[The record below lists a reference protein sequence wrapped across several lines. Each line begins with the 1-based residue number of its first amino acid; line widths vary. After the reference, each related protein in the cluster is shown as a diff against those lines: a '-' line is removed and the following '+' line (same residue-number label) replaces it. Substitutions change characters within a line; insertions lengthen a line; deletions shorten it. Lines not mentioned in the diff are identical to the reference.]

1 MMLLASWEIRQ
12 AWCLVISRAVATAQ
26 AAGGCRKS
34 KAAGGHT
41 PREVG
46 CPAPL
51 WRSLEGAIVDAE
63 AKPLKGG
70 LLSLMGDTVRGAC
83 SPMLPSL
90 PSSGIAE
97 SKADACMSMAWCD
110 AAGAQSHWQ

>member
-1 MMLLASWEIRQ
+1 MEESHYCRSLPPGVHAMGALA
-12 AWCLVISRAVATAQ
+12 ISR
-26 AAGGCRKS
+26 GGIWSR
-34 KAAGGHT
+34 HT
-41 PREVG
+41 FREVG

-51 WRSLEGAIVDAE
+51 WRSAFPKGAIVDAE
-63 AKPLKGG
+63 AKLLKGG

-97 SKADACMSMAWCD
+97 SKADTCMNVSDCGAAASAHSCWD
-110 AAGAQSHWQ
+110 AI